1 MYVLLYWVSWNSS
14 IIEHLADSN
23 LHLYSPVMCRNELS
37 ARLFTHQTINYFTL
51 SFASTNYWN
60 LGSEAHAENISD
72 KTITIYRSFSRSC
85 KLKRR
90 GFLCNRYSLVTRV
103 DTFMLAQ
110 LNFHSNALP
119 GSVFFSKI
127 SNTCQWIFIR
137 KEKKETKW
145 VFPSICAQTAEL
157 SPKSSLPNGHIL
169 RNSKNDVFLHRK
181 SGLKDHVCF
190 SVTLLQETKDALSLS
205 VGFNLVQ

>member
-72 KTITIYRSFSRSC
+72 KNITIYRSFSRSC
-85 KLKRR
+85 KLKGR

-103 DTFMLAQ
+103 NTFMLAQ

-137 KEKKETKW
+137 KEWKKQNEFFRRFARKQRNYPQNHRCRMDTYYAIRKMMFFASEIWTKRSCLFLSHS
-145 VFPSICAQTAEL
+145 VARDKRRTFSI
-157 SPKSSLPNGHIL
+157 SRI
-169 RNSKNDVFLHRK
+169 
-181 SGLKDHVCF
+181 
-190 SVTLLQETKDALSLS
+190 
-205 VGFNLVQ
+205 